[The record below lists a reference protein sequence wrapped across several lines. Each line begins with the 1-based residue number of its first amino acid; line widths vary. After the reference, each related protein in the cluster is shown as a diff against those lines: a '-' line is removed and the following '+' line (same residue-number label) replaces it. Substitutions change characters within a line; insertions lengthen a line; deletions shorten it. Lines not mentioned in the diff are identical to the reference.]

1 MTTDLNPMALFGTAG
16 IRGPLSKVSPEV
28 CMNVGM
34 ALATYLGNDGK
45 VVVARDGRI
54 TGQMLFHALTSGI
67 MAGGVDV
74 LDAGRLPTPLLA
86 FASYNYVVDG
96 GVMLTASHNPASDNG
111 IKLFTPDGSEFDLTT
126 EQQVEELVS
135 DTSFNLARWDEIGTL
150 RTMDTVLDEYIDYLL
165 GFVEL
170 ERELRVVIDCANG
183 VGALV
188 APQVLRRMG
197 CKVITTNSQLDGFFP
212 GRPAEPTPENIREFT
227 QVVRST
233 GADIGFALDGDA
245 DRVAVVDSDGTIVQ
259 DDALINLFSRLA
271 IEQQGGGTV
280 VTSINTSRA
289 IQETVEAAG
298 GTLKR
303 VRLGALHEGIKETG
317 AVFGA
322 EPWKLIFPEFGG
334 WIDGIFCAARIAAL
348 VSREGSLADLVPPVP
363 AYPLIRKNVYVTQG
377 TQPDIMSHVHERML
391 TTFSNVESMLDIDGL
406 RLDTPDGWLLVRASG
421 TEPKIRVVAEGRTD
435 RIAND
440 YFLKGM
446 GFVEEAVGKS
456 E

>member
-1 MTTDLNPMALFGTAG
+1 MALFGTAG
-16 IRGPLSKVSPEV
+16 IRGPLSKVSPEL

-45 VVVARDGRI
+45 VVVARDGRV

-74 LDAGRLPTPLLA
+74 LDAGSLPTPLLA

-111 IKLFTPDGSEFDLTT
+111 IKLFTPEGSEFDLTT
-126 EQQVEELVS
+126 ETQIEELVG

-150 RTMDTVLDEYIDYLL
+150 RTLDTVIEEYIDYLL
-165 GFVEL
+165 GFVEM
-170 ERELRVVIDCANG
+170 ERELRVVVDCANG

-188 APQVLRRMG
+188 APRVLQRMG

-245 DRVAVVDSDGTIVQ
+245 DRVAVVDGDGTIVQ
-259 DDALINLFSRLA
+259 DDALINLFARLA
-271 IEQQGGGTV
+271 VEEKGGGTV

-289 IQETVEAAG
+289 IQETVETAG
-298 GTLKR
+298 GSLKR
-303 VRLGALHEGIKETG
+303 VRLGALHEGIQETG

-334 WIDGIFCAARIAAL
+334 WIDGIFCAARIASL
-348 VSREGSLADLVPPVP
+348 VSHEGTLADLVPPVP
-363 AYPLIRKNVYVTQG
+363 AYPLIRKNVYVTPG
-377 TQPDIMSHVHERML
+377 TQPQIMSHVHERML
-391 TTFSNVESMLDIDGL
+391 TSFSDVESMLDIDGL
-406 RLDTPDGWLLVRASG
+406 RLDTSDGWLLVRASG

-440 YFLKGM
+440 YFTKGM
-446 GFVEEAVGKS
+446 GFVEEAVARIDK
-456 E
+456 